1 MRMYTSIWCC
11 IVIIGMFR
19 YIVIIVYEVPT
30 PLWVGTAGLGSHS
43 VFHLIHCSVMGF
55 QF

>member
-1 MRMYTSIWCC
+1 M
-11 IVIIGMFR
+11 VIYRGDSTITIGMFR
-19 YIVIIVYEVPT
+19 YIIIIYEVPT

-43 VFHLIHCSVMGF
+43 VFHLTHCSVMGF